1 MNIAYNMDCM
11 EYMRSLPD
19 KAFDLAVVDPP
30 YGGGATF
37 QERERERESCTAAGQ
52 NATQAAPAL
61 ALAGDFKPIIS
72 ATRTGGKWARKY
84 QRERPGRR
92 ISDIGILLRLLNT
105 SQSWPAS
112 AKIKLYG
119 EEIILTFRLLAA
131 FSYGV
136 S

>member
-1 MNIAYNMDCM
+1 MNVAYNMDCM

-30 YGGGATF
+30 YGGGATA

-52 NATQAAPAL
+52 IMNGASAAVSAVGG
-61 ALAGDFKPIIS
+61 APIIS
-72 ATRTGGKWARKY
+72 VARTGGTWSRKY

-92 ISDIGILLRLLNT
+92 ISVIGILLRRPNT

-112 AKIKLYG
+112 AKIKSFG
-119 EEIILTFRLLAA
+119 AEIILPCRLRAA
-131 FSYGV
+131 FLYGA